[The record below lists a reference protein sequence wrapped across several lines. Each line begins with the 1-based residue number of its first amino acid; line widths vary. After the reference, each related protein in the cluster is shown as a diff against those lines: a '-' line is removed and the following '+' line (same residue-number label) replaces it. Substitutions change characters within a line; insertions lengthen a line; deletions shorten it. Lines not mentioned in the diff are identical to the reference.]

1 MTMSNLKK
9 NLIAE
14 GVLSA
19 EVPDTSNEVLDVRGA
34 DISDLQTGRAPV
46 NTEHINPEDIKKQR
60 DGNEAE
66 GDGFQTIVGRV
77 VTAKKIFG
85 EEDCSTPDEL
95 RAYKELHVPLIWGKV
110 EIFDGPSAHDNAKA
124 AASIIRN
131 YDEAGVKQLIGYS
144 VEGNTL
150 KREGNI
156 LRETVI
162 KRIALT
168 AKPANRAAVV
178 QVVKD
183 LPQTSS
189 TVTKSTGKSGG
200 YEPLYKSENFM
211 QHMKVVRSDFGLAQ
225 ATARLKK
232 ALDAGGAN
240 ATPGSLN
247 QGSSLQ
253 ESQLSKLKRAIG
265 RKKIDRDTLKRHLP
279 KASEEDLDKVEAVL
293 KNQEYQENFDAAK
306 AVFDLIGQKTK
317 VQ

>member
-1 MTMSNLKK
+1 MNLRK

-19 EVPDTSNEVLDVRGA
+19 EVPDTSNEVLDVKGA

-60 DGNEAE
+60 EGGNEAE

-77 VTAKKIFG
+77 MSAKKIFG

-95 RAYKELHVPLIWGKV
+95 RAYKDLHVPLIWGKI

-131 YDEAGVKQLIGYS
+131 YNEAGVKQLLGYS

-183 LPQTSS
+183 LPQSS
-189 TVTKSTGKSGG
+189 SNVTKSVGTSGG

-211 QHMKVVRSDFGLAQ
+211 QRMKIVGGDYGLAQ
-225 ATARLKK
+225 ATARLRK

-240 ATPGSLN
+240 AAPGNLT

-253 ESQLSKLKRAIG
+253 KESQLSKLKRMVG
-265 RKKIDRDTLKRHLP
+265 NKKINRDTLKRHLP
-279 KASEEDLDKVEAVL
+279 NASDEDLDKVEAVL
-293 KNQEYQENFDAAK
+293 KHQHHQENIEVAK
-306 AVFDLIGQKTK
+306 AMLDLIDSGKK
-317 VQ
+317 VH